1 MKHCLTKAASMRN
14 CITHSSNQ
22 QIRLAHEIR
31 ICRGDFDG
39 VNHPETAG
47 VFQDVFAEGGCVAS
61 VPDP

>member
-1 MKHCLTKAASMRN
+1 MRN

-31 ICRGDFDG
+31 ICQGDFDG
-39 VNHPETAG
+39 VNHLETAG
-47 VFQDVFAEGGCVAS
+47 VFQDVFVEGGCVAS